1 MVRRLE
7 RMGRK
12 YVSENT
18 GGGHPT
24 EPRVPTGCPY
34 KERCSRAK
42 GNKRLYISK
51 SFLEKR
57 QESYENILSEK
68 GILYRMN
75 RSIQQVEGAFGVLKN
90 DYEFQRFLL
99 RGKTKVKLEILL
111 LCMGY
116 NLNKLHAKIQ
126 NERTGSHLFPVK
138 ETA

>member
-1 MVRRLE
+1 MADTCEALFYQMVRRLE

-18 GGGHPT
+18 GGGHHT

-75 RSIQQVEGAFGVLKN
+75 RSI
-90 DYEFQRFLL
+90 
-99 RGKTKVKLEILL
+99 
-111 LCMGY
+111 
-116 NLNKLHAKIQ
+116 
-126 NERTGSHLFPVK
+126 
-138 ETA
+138 

>member
-1 MVRRLE
+1 ME
-7 RMGRK
+7 EIAWKMGRK

-57 QESYENILSEK
+57 HESYENILSEK

-75 RSIQQVEGAFGVLKN
+75 RSI
-90 DYEFQRFLL
+90 
-99 RGKTKVKLEILL
+99 
-111 LCMGY
+111 
-116 NLNKLHAKIQ
+116 
-126 NERTGSHLFPVK
+126 
-138 ETA
+138 

>member
-1 MVRRLE
+1 MADTCEALFYQMVRRLE

-18 GGGHPT
+18 GGGHTT

-75 RSIQQVEGAFGVLKN
+75 RSI
-90 DYEFQRFLL
+90 
-99 RGKTKVKLEILL
+99 
-111 LCMGY
+111 
-116 NLNKLHAKIQ
+116 
-126 NERTGSHLFPVK
+126 
-138 ETA
+138 